1 MDVMCDLPSFIGGD
15 LPIKRRHVPLAI
27 QDHIFDIALSQLLD
41 LFRVEVLS
49 FELFAHC
56 RVSRSIRPV
65 THNTMG
71 LEQSFAR

>member
-1 MDVMCDLPSFIGGD
+1 
-15 LPIKRRHVPLAI
+15 
-27 QDHIFDIALSQLLD
+27 
-41 LFRVEVLS
+41 VEVLS